1 MFPTKWQTLKYRN
14 MLCLLMNFRETMI
27 KKYVACKGCF
37 VAIEKLLNEKLLR
50 VSHRPKNL
58 FYDDEKV
65 FDDLCKCETD
75 MSKVKLAEGDFLK
88 TEEYIE
94 IRYAIFCYCMACM
107 MIICLITDF

>member
-1 MFPTKWQTLKYRN
+1 
-14 MLCLLMNFRETMI
+14 MNEASS
-27 KKYVACKGCF
+27 KF
-37 VAIEKLLNEKLLR
+37 VDNIAIEKLLNEKLLR

-75 MSKVKLAEGDFLK
+75 MSKVKLAEGDKNLKRFEFPSFLK

-94 IRYAIFCYCMACM
+94 NILCIFIIILQKIRYAIFCYCMACM